1 MRPICR
7 TSAQSAGLSLMA
19 EYKIPTVKELRSA
32 TESGNHK
39 FEVVSLFAGGGGS
52 STGYRMAGG
61 KVLAVNEFMPE
72 AVKTYTA
79 NWPTTQVLPNDVRKL
94 SGQDILKAIGKNQGD
109 LDILDGS
116 PPCSA
121 FSTAGIRDKG
131 WGKKKKYS
139 DAEQENVEDL
149 FFEYIRVLRDIRPK
163 VFVAENVSGL
173 AKGVAKGYLNEIL
186 RELRQSGYEV
196 SCKILDAQWLG
207 VPQKRART
215 IFVGVRN
222 DLWRP
227 EFKGKLHPKPYGERP
242 TLRQAFEGLAFTDKD
257 REQTEMSKY
266 ATFRELIKL
275 PRGGQS
281 KKYFQLVK
289 ANPTSVS
296 GCVTASSGALSI
308 ACVRH
313 WDNRAFSVSEVKRI
327 MSIPDDYI
335 LTGTYQ
341 QQVERLGRM
350 VAPFMMKAVA
360 ENILELGV
368 LNADTK

>member
-1 MRPICR
+1 M
-7 TSAQSAGLSLMA
+7 TS
-19 EYKIPTVKELRSA
+19 YTIPTVKELRSA
-32 TESGNHK
+32 TDSGNHK

-52 STGYRMAGG
+52 SAGYRMAGG
-61 KVLAVNEFMPE
+61 KVLAVNEFIPE
-72 AVKTYTA
+72 AIKTYRA
-79 NWPTTQVLPNDVRKL
+79 NWPTTEVLPGDIRKL
-94 SGQDILKAIGKNQGD
+94 SGQDILDVIDRQPGQ

-121 FSTAGIRDKG
+121 FSTAGSRDKG
-131 WGKKKKYS
+131 WNKTKKYS
-139 DAEQENVEDL
+139 DASQENVEDL
-149 FFEYIRVLRDIRPK
+149 FFEYIRVLRDIQPK

-173 AKGVAKGYLNEIL
+173 AKGVAKGYLNQIL
-186 RELRQSGYEV
+186 RELRASGYEV

-215 IFVGVRN
+215 IFVGVRS
-222 DLWRP
+222 DLWKPDFNNR
-227 EFKGKLHPKPYGERP
+227 LHPKPKTERP
-242 TLRQAFEGLAFTDKD
+242 TLRQAFEGLSFTDED
-257 REQTEMSKY
+257 RKQTDMSKY
-266 ATFRELIKL
+266 ATYKELIKL
-275 PRGGQS
+275 HKGGQS

-289 ANPTSVS
+289 SDPNSVS

-313 WDNRAFSVSEVKRI
+313 WDNRAFTVSEVKRI

-360 ENILELGV
+360 ENIISLGV
-368 LNADTK
+368 LNANAE

>member
-1 MRPICR
+1 MKPICS
-7 TSAQSAGLSLMA
+7 TPVLNAGLNLMTD
-19 EYKIPTVKELRSA
+19 YKIPTVKELRRF
-32 TESGNHK
+32 TESGSHK

-61 KVLAVNEFMPE
+61 KVLAVNEFVPE
-72 AVKTYTA
+72 AVKTYKA
-79 NWPTTQVLPNDVRKL
+79 NWPKTEVLTGDVRKI
-94 SGQDILKAIGKNQGD
+94 SGQDILDVIGRKPGQ

-121 FSTAGIRDKG
+121 FSTAGSRDKG
-131 WGKKKKYS
+131 WGKAKKYS
-139 DAEQENVEDL
+139 DTSQENVEDL
-149 FFEYIRVLRDIRPK
+149 FFDYIRILRDIQPK

-173 AKGVAKGYLNEIL
+173 AKGVAKGYLNQIL
-186 RELRQSGYEV
+186 RELRARGYQI

-222 DLWRP
+222 DLWTD
-227 EFKGKLHPKPYGERP
+227 EFKGRLHPAPESNRP
-242 TLRQAFEGLAFTDKD
+242 TLRQAFEGLSFTDDDKKKTD
-257 REQTEMSKY
+257 ISKY
-266 ATFRELIKL
+266 ATFRELVKL
-275 PRGGQS
+275 PKGGQS

-289 ANPTSVS
+289 ADPSSIS
-296 GCVTASSGALSI
+296 GCVTASSGTSGI
-308 ACVRH
+308 ACVCH
-313 WDNRAFSVSEVKRI
+313 WDNRAFTVSEVKRI
-327 MSIPDDYI
+327 MSIPDDYV
-335 LTGTYQ
+335 LTGTYK

-360 ENILELGV
+360 KNILGLGV

>member
-1 MRPICR
+1 MPNY
-7 TSAQSAGLSLMA
+7 T
-19 EYKIPTVKELRSA
+19 IPTVKELRSE

-39 FEVVSLFAGGGGS
+39 FEAVSLFAGGGGS

-61 KVLAVNEFMPE
+61 KVLAVNEFIQE
-72 AVKTYTA
+72 AVKTYKA
-79 NWPTTQVLPNDVRKL
+79 NWPTTKVLSGDVRKL
-94 SGQDILKAIGKNQGD
+94 SGQDILDAIGREPGQ

-121 FSTAGIRDKG
+121 FSTAGSRSKG
-131 WGKKKKYS
+131 WGKTKKYS
-139 DAEQENVEDL
+139 DATQENVEDL
-149 FFEYIRVLRDIRPK
+149 FFDYIRILRDVRPK

-173 AKGVAKGYLNEIL
+173 AKGVAKGYLNQIL
-186 RELRQSGYEV
+186 RELRASGYEV

-215 IFVGVRN
+215 IFVGVRE

-227 EFKGKLHPKPYGERP
+227 EFKGRLHPKPIAGRP
-242 TLRQAFEGLAFTDKD
+242 TLSEAFEGLALSDDDRKQTDV
-257 REQTEMSKY
+257 RKY
-266 ATFRELIKL
+266 AIHKL
-275 PRGGQS
+275 LTQMQAGTSHKKRFSLKKCSPKGQAFCITATAGS
-281 KKYFQLVK
+281 LGA
-289 ANPTSVS
+289 ANSM
-296 GCVTASSGALSI
+296 
-308 ACVRH
+308 H
-313 WDNRAFSVSEVKRI
+313 WDNRAFTVSEVKRI

-360 ENILELGV
+360 ENILDLGV
-368 LNADTK
+368 LNEGS

>member
-1 MRPICR
+1 
-7 TSAQSAGLSLMA
+7 MA

-61 KVLAVNEFMPE
+61 KVLAVNEFIPE
-72 AVKTYTA
+72 AVKTYKA
-79 NWPTTQVLPNDVRKL
+79 NWPTTEVL
-94 SGQDILKAIGKNQGD
+94 SGDIRSLSGRDILDVIGKKSGQ

-121 FSTAGIRDKG
+121 FSTAGSRNKG
-131 WGKKKKYS
+131 WGKTKKYS
-139 DAEQENVEDL
+139 DAAQEKVEDL
-149 FFEYIRVLRDIRPK
+149 FFEYIRILRDIRPK

-173 AKGVAKGYLNEIL
+173 AKGVAKGYLNQIL
-186 RELRQSGYEV
+186 RELRASGYKV

-215 IFVGVRN
+215 IFVGVRE

-227 EFKGKLHPKPYGERP
+227 EFKGRLHPRPCADRP
-242 TLRQAFEGLAFTDKD
+242 TLSDAFKGLVLSDEDRKQTDVTKYAIHKLLVDMMPGTSHAKRFSLKKCSAKGQAFCIT
-257 REQTEMSKY
+257 
-266 ATFRELIKL
+266 ATAGSL
-275 PRGGQS
+275 S
-281 KKYFQLVK
+281 A
-289 ANPTSVS
+289 ANSM
-296 GCVTASSGALSI
+296 
-308 ACVRH
+308 H
-313 WDNRAFSVSEVKRI
+313 WDNRAFTVAEVKRI

-360 ENILELGV
+360 ENILSLGV
-368 LNADTK
+368 LNANAE

>member
-1 MRPICR
+1 MRPTCL
-7 TSAQSAGLSLMA
+7 TPALNAVLSSMH

-61 KVLAVNEFMPE
+61 KVLAVNEFIPE
-72 AVKTYTA
+72 AVKTYRA
-79 NWPTTQVLPNDVRKL
+79 NWPTTKVLSGDVRKL
-94 SGQDILKAIGKNQGD
+94 SGQEILDVIGRKPGQ

-121 FSTAGIRDKG
+121 FSTAGSRDKG
-131 WGKKKKYS
+131 WGKAKKYS
-139 DAEQENVEDL
+139 DASQENVEDL
-149 FFEYIRVLRDIRPK
+149 FFDYIRILRDVQPK

-173 AKGVAKGYLNEIL
+173 AKGVAKGYLNQIL
-186 RELRQSGYEV
+186 RELRASGYQV

-222 DLWRP
+222 DLWRD
-227 EFKGKLHPKPYGERP
+227 EFKGLLHPAPVGDRP
-242 TLRQAFEGLAFTDKD
+242 TLRQAFEGLRFTDEDKA
-257 REQTEMSKY
+257 QTDISKY
-266 ATFRELIKL
+266 ATFRELVKL
-275 PRGGQS
+275 PKGGQS
-281 KKYFQLVK
+281 RKYFQLVK
-289 ANPTSVS
+289 ADPGSVS

-327 MSIPDDYI
+327 MSIPDDYV

-341 QQVERLGRM
+341 QKVERLGRM

-360 ENILELGV
+360 QNIISLGV
-368 LNADTK
+368 LNASSE

>member
-1 MRPICR
+1 MRAKCLRPAL
-7 TSAQSAGLSLMA
+7 SVGLNLMA
-19 EYKIPTVKELRSA
+19 EYKIPTVKAMREA
-32 TESGNHK
+32 TDNGNHK

-61 KVLAVNEFMPE
+61 KVLAVNEFIPE
-72 AVKTYTA
+72 AVKTYKA
-79 NWPTTQVLPNDVRKL
+79 NWPTTKVLAGDIKKL
-94 SGQDILKAIGKNQGD
+94 SGQDILEAIGKNQGD

-121 FSTAGIRDKG
+121 FSTAGSRDKG

-227 EFKGKLHPKPYGERP
+227 EFKGQLHPKPKSNRP
-242 TLRQAFEGLAFTDKD
+242 TLRRALDGLTLTDDDKKQTDIQKYSVYKLLVPMAVGTAHKKRFSLKKCDPDGQAFCIT
-257 REQTEMSKY
+257 
-266 ATFRELIKL
+266 ATNGNK
-275 PRGGQS
+275 GA
-281 KKYFQLVK
+281 
-289 ANPTSVS
+289 ANSV
-296 GCVTASSGALSI
+296 
-308 ACVRH
+308 H

-360 ENILELGV
+360 ENILGLGV
-368 LNADTK
+368 LDESSK

>member
-1 MRPICR
+1 
-7 TSAQSAGLSLMA
+7 MA

-94 SGQDILKAIGKNQGD
+94 SGQDILDVIGREQGQ

-121 FSTAGIRDKG
+121 FSTAGSRNKG
-131 WGKKKKYS
+131 WGKTKKYS
-139 DAEQENVEDL
+139 DASQENVEDL
-149 FFEYIRVLRDIRPK
+149 FFDYIRVLRGIRPK

-173 AKGVAKGYLNEIL
+173 AKGVSKGYLNKIL
-186 RELRQSGYEV
+186 RELRASGYEV

-215 IFVGVRN
+215 IFVGVRD
-222 DLWRP
+222 DLWKDN
-227 EFKGKLHPKPYGERP
+227 FKGKLHPAPARGRP
-242 TLRQAFEGLAFTDKD
+242 TLREAFAGLELTDED
-257 REQTEMSKY
+257 RKHTNISKY
-266 ATFRELIKL
+266 ATFRELVKL

-289 ANPTSVS
+289 ADPNSVA
-296 GCVTASSGALSI
+296 GCVTASSGSLSI

-313 WDNRAFSVSEVKRI
+313 WDNRAFSVPEVKRI

-335 LTGTYQ
+335 LTGTYKQ
-341 QQVERLGRM
+341 KVERLGRM